1 VPYSVVLKQDAVR
14 DLKNLPVDAQWRFV
28 YALST
33 LARNPT
39 RPSPQLRIK
48 QMRGHPGFWRL
59 AVGEWRA
66 VYEFDGV
73 VVRVY
78 IFGHRA
84 NVYDKFESRD

>member
-1 VPYSVVLKQDAVR
+1 VTYPVTLKRDAVR
-14 DLKNLPVDAQWRFV
+14 DLKKLPRGAQLRFA
-28 YALST
+28 YALT
-33 LARNPT
+33 ELGRNPS
-39 RPSPQLRIK
+39 RPSPQLRTK

-73 VVRVY
+73 AVRVS

-84 NVYDKFESRD
+84 NIYEKFESRD